1 MRDNMTNSEQT
12 KWVFQETGRQI
23 AAAAHWT
30 FIESIQSVHHAIF
43 IEAPWAIRQAIR
55 RRRFLQEKFAAL
67 TDDTLLDRI
76 MATHEIPVSGD
87 DTPVNVPVRVIARRL
102 QLIQDIR

>member
-12 KWVFQETGRQI
+12 KWVIQETGRQI
-23 AAAAHWT
+23 AAAAHWV
-30 FIESIQSVHHAIF
+30 FIESIQNVHQVIF
-43 IEAPWAIRQAIR
+43 IEAPWAVRQAIR

-67 TDDTLLDRI
+67 TDETLIDRI
-76 MATHEIPVSGD
+76 LGTHEIPVRGD
-87 DTPVNVPVRVIARRL
+87 DQPMTIPVRVIARRL